1 VAWLEGSP
9 FGDYTVPSVCLL
21 GLVGG
26 LVGGLAVAAAVVVA
40 RRRPEGRPLAA
51 LAGGVLV
58 AWIVVQVG
66 VIGPV
71 SWLQPAMLVAG
82 LALVALAS
90 RLDDRRIS

>member
-21 GLVGG
+21 G

-71 SWLQPAMLVAG
+71 SWLQPAILVAG
-82 LALVALAS
+82 VAIVALAT
-90 RLDDRRIS
+90 RLDDRRIL